1 MSIQIWNEDEI
12 ISIANKHLNFLAFL
26 YPFLKESSYH
36 REVVEIR
43 PIGRDKEKAP
53 YIESFNVF
61 RIDEDTISRYIK
73 FLEKINGKPYC
84 LYYSSHCFDNK
95 KDIEG
100 KKRTK
105 INNENA
111 LATSVLAM
119 DFDNISIK
127 DFHQI
132 KEKFDELGISTL
144 DIFSGHGVQS
154 LIVLNEL
161 CFDTTL
167 LKRWTTLLLRKGI
180 KTDGALIDA
189 ARVLRMPNSFNYK
202 AFDKSSKYFVYGKE
216 PEGIFTSIIN
226 KPCYKYPV
234 EFVFKK
240 IMELP
245 DVLYPLKDEDIKIL
259 EENKKM
265 TKKLVDFREEKA
277 KKEKALIEVSTEN
290 KEEVAN
296 AYVGLVKVQKL
307 PLPIIKMLN
316 STPEGIRNKT
326 MFFLVPYLKNS
337 IGYEKQ
343 ELIEI
348 MKIWGQRCKP
358 RLNEGTII
366 QETNRLLRY
375 DMKAKFGKYDDELA
389 HKFGYLDFKLERKNK
404 IKIQKQITNN
414 VRDISD
420 TAFKIYLALMNYKSL
435 NPKITNFTAEN
446 ICEIAS
452 ISSRTFYRNILD
464 LVTNGIFIKKA
475 KIDKKKREK
484 YSYYINPY
492 ISDYGGFTLLERATI
507 KIMLQELND
516 PEIKLYTVM
525 CSMLYKKSN
534 VWAGQKYLAERL
546 GKKQCT
552 ISKIIKGLA
561 DKKFI
566 TIKQSKNGIMI
577 NNIYVLNY

>member
-61 RIDEDTISRYIK
+61 RIDEDTVSRYIK

-84 LYYSSHCFDNK
+84 LYYSSHC
-95 KDIEG
+95 
-100 KKRTK
+100 
-105 INNENA
+105 
-111 LATSVLAM
+111 
-119 DFDNISIK
+119 FDNISIK

-161 CFDTTL
+161 CFDMTL

-245 DVLYPLKDEDIKIL
+245 DVLYPLKDEDIKML
-259 EENKKM
+259 NKK
-265 TKKLVDFREEKA
+265 
-277 KKEKALIEVSTEN
+277 
-290 KEEVAN
+290 
-296 AYVGLVKVQKL
+296 
-307 PLPIIKMLN
+307 
-316 STPEGIRNKT
+316 
-326 MFFLVPYLKNS
+326 
-337 IGYEKQ
+337 
-343 ELIEI
+343 
-348 MKIWGQRCKP
+348 
-358 RLNEGTII
+358 
-366 QETNRLLRY
+366 
-375 DMKAKFGKYDDELA
+375 
-389 HKFGYLDFKLERKNK
+389 
-404 IKIQKQITNN
+404 QI
-414 VRDISD
+414 D
-420 TAFKIYLALMNYKSL
+420 
-435 NPKITNFTAEN
+435 
-446 ICEIAS
+446 C
-452 ISSRTFYRNILD
+452 
-464 LVTNGIFIKKA
+464 
-475 KIDKKKREK
+475 
-484 YSYYINPY
+484 
-492 ISDYGGFTLLERATI
+492 
-507 KIMLQELND
+507 
-516 PEIKLYTVM
+516 
-525 CSMLYKKSN
+525 
-534 VWAGQKYLAERL
+534 
-546 GKKQCT
+546 
-552 ISKIIKGLA
+552 
-561 DKKFI
+561 
-566 TIKQSKNGIMI
+566 
-577 NNIYVLNY
+577 